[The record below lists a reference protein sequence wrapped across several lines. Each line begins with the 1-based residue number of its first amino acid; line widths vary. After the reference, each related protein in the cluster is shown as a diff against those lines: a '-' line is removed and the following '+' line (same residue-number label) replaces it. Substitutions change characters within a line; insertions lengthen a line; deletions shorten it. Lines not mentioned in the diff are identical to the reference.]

1 VAGLAWIRL
10 LYLYPTTITDRVLD
24 AIGDCDKVCRY
35 IDLPLQHASAAVLAR
50 MRRPGTR
57 ASYSRLLERIRARL
71 PGVALRTTFIVG
83 FPGETDADL
92 DELVSFV
99 ADTEFDHVGV
109 FTYSHEEGTR
119 AFALADEVPAR
130 VKQARRRR
138 VMARQQG
145 IVARRHRAL
154 VGSTAQVF
162 VDGPAPDL
170 PLVATGRL
178 ASQAP
183 DIDSVVVLSECDP
196 SAVMPGTFLPARIT
210 GARGYDLIAEPI

>member
-1 VAGLAWIRL
+1 
-10 LYLYPTTITDRVLD
+10 
-24 AIGDCDKVCRY
+24 
-35 IDLPLQHASAAVLAR
+35 